1 MKTSHIILSAL
12 TILALASCND
22 FLSTEDLTR
31 KDSSNFP
38 KTQSDAEQSLTG
50 CYAMLRYLTPDN
62 ESEHP
67 MIVAEI
73 LSDDRFGGGG
83 PDDAFLHNVDN
94 LTAYNND
101 MFKEIWDD
109 DYKGIHRCNQL
120 IEQMGQIN
128 WASDQDKAQ
137 TDGEARF
144 LRAYY
149 YLSLARFFGN
159 VPLITT
165 SLSNNPPQASA
176 DEVYA
181 QIASDLLTAI
191 NEMPS
196 TPANELSSARLG
208 HANRWAAEGLLAR
221 AYLFYTGYY
230 QKESLTAADG
240 TVLDNAKVAAYLKD
254 CIDNSGYKLMPD
266 FRNLWPYANKYSK
279 ADYKYASD
287 NDLNWYGEG
296 TDNLEFMFSIKYSSK
311 ANWDDNN
318 AYANNEAC
326 LFFSPRESDGSTA
339 NNFPLGIGWEPV
351 PSARR
356 CWPNGKAYA
365 PKDPRIDGSIFDVTK
380 EAPNYSWGADKQQD
394 ETGLWEKK
402 YCAINYKVSSDDG
415 DTYQNISM
423 ALYPDVSSDYMINNV
438 QDIVVLRF
446 ADILLMHSELT
457 KTVDGINH
465 VRARVGLPA
474 ISTYSDQALQSE
486 RRFELA
492 FEGER
497 WFDLLRWHKAAQALA
512 AENGVTVRNNN
523 VEESKDMSNI
533 AQRVEATGGFLQI
546 PQSQID
552 LSNGVLK
559 QNKGW

>member
-120 IEQMGQIN
+120 IEQMDQIN
-128 WASDQDKAQ
+128 WTSDQDKAQ

-318 AYANNEAC
+318 AYVNNEAC

-339 NNFPLGIGWEPV
+339 NNFPLGIGWGAGTVSSKMLAE
-351 PSARR
+351 
-356 CWPNGKAYA
+356 WKAYA

-423 ALYPDVSSDYMINNV
+423 ALYPGVSSDYMINNV

-497 WFDLLRWHKAAQALA
+497 WFDLLRWHKAAAALA